1 MIDDGVKLQALI
13 VQRRRQITRVRR
25 MGIVLGRLWRIL
37 GAITE
42 VAGAVMP

>member
-1 MIDDGVKLQALI
+1 MIDDGQRLQRLI
-13 VQRRRQITRVRR
+13 ESRRRKLARARR